1 MLTPVAMALGLR
13 NSQRPIQRRDVRLQ
27 IIDPFQIA
35 DADPVARSDG
45 GERIPAGHFMFRRL
59 LGRRFRLGDGSDGG
73 GFPRRHLQAL
83 PHPHAVFF
91 SLFRSRSA
99 AMVVP

>member
-59 LGRRFRLGDGSDGG
+59 LGRRFRL
-73 GFPRRHLQAL
+73 ATVVTA
-83 PHPHAVFF
+83 AVFPAGTFRRCPTHTPSFF
-91 SLFRSRSA
+91 SS
-99 AMVVP
+99 